1 MVQPFHAA
9 FAAENILSEPE
20 PTQSIAEPVKEQVE
34 ETTPIEI
41 EEQSETLNKDVE
53 SIEDTEPVIE
63 TENFS
68 EPPANE
74 SVAESTESINQ
85 NSVASSSSVSFGYM
99 QVSSTSQ
106 TQTDSS
112 TNEEGEQSSTTSAI
126 GTSTNTEAF
135 SGSNNSSSGDSDSES
150 EYFEQSSTSTATST
164 QQEDGVTLEEPDTE
178 EFVLDEL
185 NINTPQVEI
194 ATTTSASK
202 EATTSDQIL
211 IKDTIQ
217 AEILISDENF
227 YQFSKQSCVAVGDG
241 TYHCSSSDIVDY
253 DLQSVVYSDLGQNGN
268 MEIYLKTSKGDIKQ
282 VTDNEYDDTA
292 PYYDAETLQVVWQRS
307 IDDRFQIILY
317 DIVKDKESQLTF
329 SRTNNMEPKVSA
341 DGVVWQAW
349 DNNDWEIMYFDG
361 TATDQITDNLLQDV
375 TPVIQDGYILWTV
388 IGRSEQEAKVYSLDS
403 GEILTIEGHDG
414 GSIANPRFVL
424 VYDTKFANGDIITKG
439 FDPATGISEQISAK
453 AAPEPIEIPATDT
466 IGEIRA
472 LIQNK
477 SSFEDDHDLEKASTA
492 DGQSGNTSTSTTNDT
507 LNLKDLNKSTSTIAI
522 TATSTDEVLELTE
535 FDLILTE
542 PVLNAENTE
551 EGETVPV
558 LDATSAAT
566 STQ

>member
-9 FAAENILSEPE
+9 FAAENIMPEPE
-20 PTQSIAEPVKEQVE
+20 SEQVVAEPVKEQVE
-34 ETTPIEI
+34 ETAPVET
-41 EEQSETLNKDVE
+41 EEPSETLNEEVE
-53 SIEDTEPVIE
+53 IIDDTESVTETEVVIE
-63 TENFS
+63 PTQTNAEPAINTE
-68 EPPANE
+68 
-74 SVAESTESINQ
+74 Q
-85 NSVASSSSVSFGYM
+85 NNNATNTNSSNTASSSSFSEVET
-99 QVSSTSQ
+99 ST
-106 TQTDSS
+106 S
-112 TNEEGEQSSTTSAI
+112 TNEVVQEISTSTATTTST
-126 GTSTNTEAF
+126 GTETS
-135 SGSNNSSSGDSDSES
+135 SGGANSSANESESVDSEPT
-150 EYFEQSSTSTATST
+150 SSSTATST
-164 QQEDGVTLEEPDTE
+164 QENSSSPEDVESSDTTQDDVGASTT
-178 EFVLDEL
+178 FDE
-185 NINTPQVEI
+185 IE
-194 ATTTSASK
+194 TSTQ
-202 EATTSDQIL
+202 EATTSDQAL
-211 IKDTIQ
+211 EKETVK
-217 AEILISDENF
+217 AEILISEENF

-253 DLQSVVYSDLGQNGN
+253 DLQSVVYSDLGANGN
-268 MEIYLKTSKGDIKQ
+268 MEIYLQTSKGDIKQ

-307 IDDRFQIILY
+307 IDDRYQIVLY
-317 DIVKDKESQLTF
+317 DIAKDKESQLTF

-414 GSIANPRFVL
+414 GSIDNPRFVL

-439 FDPATGISEQISAK
+439 FDPATGISEQISAR

-466 IGEIRA
+466 TGEIRA

-477 SSFEDDHDLEKASTA
+477 SSHEDEFDIDKAPTSDPQLDTDGASSTE
-492 DGQSGNTSTSTTNDT
+492 DT
-507 LNLKDLNKSTSTIAI
+507 LNLKDLNKSTSTISI
-522 TATSTDEVLELTE
+522 TATSSDEVIELTE

-542 PVLNAENTE
+542 PFLKAEDKPQ
-551 EGETVPV
+551 GETVPV
-558 LDATSAAT
+558 LDATSTAT